1 MLDVGPKEEG
11 TAIGTCQTGE
21 VAGEVRGSE
30 VSGVLERVAELGP
43 YFELA
48 TEDVS
53 GDAAWRAFPG
63 GVGPLREIARDHAR
77 RLGTDETRVAAS
89 LLFQGLAARIW
100 SPVVAAGSLGVVP
113 DLSGLRWRGAPGEP
127 IMLGLAD
134 VRGWRVGSVAE
145 AVEIVH
151 PMVVDGLL
159 RPLRDAMLGFV
170 KLADG
175 LVWGNAASALAG
187 SLNVGGADPG
197 RAAIVRALLAREPLA
212 GAGSFGSRGFVRNN
226 CCLYY
231 RVPGGGMCGDCG
243 LVR

>member
-1 MLDVGPKEEG
+1 M
-11 TAIGTCQTGE
+11 TGD
-21 VAGEVRGSE
+21 
-30 VSGVLERVAELGP
+30 VSGTEVLGVLGRVAELGV

-48 TEDVS
+48 AEGVSEDS
-53 GDAAWRAFPG
+53 AWGAFPG
-63 GVGPLREIARDHAR
+63 SPGRLREVVGDYAG
-77 RLGTDETRVAAS
+77 RLGTDEVRVAAS

-100 SPVVAAGSLGVVP
+100 SPVVAAAALGVVP
-113 DLSGLRWRGAPGEP
+113 DLSELRWRWAPGEA
-127 IMLGLAD
+127 IMLGLAE
-134 VRGWRVGSVAE
+134 VRGWRVENAGE

-159 RPLRDAMLGFV
+159 RPLREAMLGLV

-187 SLNVGGADPG
+187 SLNVGAADPG
-197 RAAIVRALLAREPLA
+197 RVAIVRELLAREPLA
-212 GAGSFGSRGFVRNN
+212 EAGSFGPRGYVRNN

-243 LVR
+243 LAR